1 MSTLE
6 ILCIIMICLNIV
18 IALLL
23 ILPIITIIRNIYLK
37 HKVKKMI
44 MSQNNFLL
52 KTLERTKYFK
62 SQSEK
67 NYKDTEITFDD
78 FINQLVNDLKA
89 QHDKDNNNVD
99 NANNSSNS
107 SDNSTN
113 SSNNP
118 DS

>member
-6 ILCIIMICLNIV
+6 ILCIIIICLNII

-23 ILPIITIIRNIYLK
+23 ILPIITIVRNIYIK

-44 MSQNNFLL
+44 MSQNDFLL

-67 NYKDTEITFDD
+67 NYKDTEITFND

-89 QHDKDNNNVD
+89 QRDKDNNKCVD
-99 NANNSSNS
+99 DAN
-107 SDNSTN
+107 NSTN
-113 SSNNP
+113 SSDNLTNS